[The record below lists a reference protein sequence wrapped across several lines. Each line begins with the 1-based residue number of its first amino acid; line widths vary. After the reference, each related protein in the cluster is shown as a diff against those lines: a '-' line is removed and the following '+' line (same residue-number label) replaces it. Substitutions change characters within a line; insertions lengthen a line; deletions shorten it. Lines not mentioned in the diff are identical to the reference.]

1 MAGRHTLDFLPLG
14 GAGEI
19 GMNLNLYATEN
30 RWLMVDAGVMFERSE
45 SDEMTVL
52 YPDTA
57 FIESRREQLE
67 GLVIT
72 HAHQDHL
79 GAVADL
85 WPRLQCPVYAT
96 PFAAAMLEGPL
107 DEAGLLGRVPVRTLQ
122 ESGTFKLGP
131 FEIERIPLTHSTVEM
146 GALVIRTKAGTV
158 LHTGDWKLDPD
169 PVVGAHTDE
178 AALRRLADEGVD
190 VVVSDSTN
198 ADVPGWT
205 PSEGDLPGALRRVF
219 QQMKGRIFVPFFSS
233 NVARVATLGRLADE
247 LERDIIF
254 VGRSLQR
261 TVAAA
266 QRVGYLDNLPRVVPT
281 RMFGYLPPERVLVLC
296 TGSQGEPRAG
306 LARIAADEHPFV
318 YIEPNDAVVF
328 SARTIPGSEDALERL
343 LQMLSDRGAK
353 VVTDDDAFVHV
364 SGHPRQ
370 DELRTLYKWVRP
382 SSVLPVHGTP
392 KKLEAH
398 ATLAEEMGLGAIR
411 VRNGQRVRLGP
422 QAGKLIEEV
431 PTGRVLRVETA
442 PSPPPRSRR
451 ERRRR

>member
-1 MAGRHTLDFLPLG
+1 
-14 GAGEI
+14 
-19 GMNLNLYATEN
+19 N
-30 RWLMVDAGVMFERSE
+30 E

-52 YPDTA
+52 YPDAA
-57 FIESRREQLE
+57 FIESRREKLE

-107 DEAGLLGRVPVRTLQ
+107 DEAGLLGRVPVRTIK
-122 ESGTFKLGP
+122 ETGHFRIGP
-131 FEIERIPLTHSTVEM
+131 FELERIPLTHSTVEM
-146 GALVIRTKAGTV
+146 GALVIRTEAATV

-169 PVVGAHTDE
+169 PVVGAETDE
-178 AALRRLADEGVD
+178 TALRRLADEGVD
-190 VVVSDSTN
+190 IVVSDSTN
-198 ADVPGWT
+198 ADVPGWS
-205 PSEGDLPGALRRVF
+205 PSEGDLPGALRRLF
-219 QQMKGRIFVPFFSS
+219 KSMTGRIFVPFFSS
-233 NVARVATLGRLADE
+233 NVARMATLGRLADE
-247 LERDIIF
+247 LERDIVF
-254 VGRSLQR
+254 VGRSLER

-266 QRVGYLDNLPRVVPT
+266 QRVGYLGELPRVVPA
-281 RMFGYLPPERVLVLC
+281 RMFGYLPPERVIVLC

-328 SARTIPGSEDALERL
+328 SSRTIPGSEESLDRL
-343 LQMLSDRGAK
+343 QRMLADKGAR

-382 SSVLPVHGTP
+382 SWVLPVHGTP
-392 KKLEAH
+392 PKLEAH
-398 ATLAEEMGLGAIR
+398 AALAEEMGLGAIR
-411 VRNGQRVRLGP
+411 ARNGQRIRLGP
-422 QAGKLIEEV
+422 DGGQLIDEV
-431 PTGRVLRVETA
+431 PTGRVPRVETV
-442 PSPPPRSRR
+442 PSMPSPRSRR
-451 ERRRR
+451 DRRRR